1 MATVPDRRKLI
12 YVIDDEQVIARTLA
26 VILQRAG
33 YTTDFF
39 HGAEQALKAA
49 ESRRPDLIVTDV
61 MLTGMSG
68 IRLAELV
75 AGAYPKLPVL
85 LISGELETSR
95 LVADAKQRGFNFYV
109 HPKPMLPELL
119 LSEVAKL
126 TSMPTPDGNDVIA
139 A

>member
-1 MATVPDRRKLI
+1 MSTIPDRRKLI

-39 HGAEQALKAA
+39 YGAEQALQAA
-49 ESRRPDLIVTDV
+49 ASRRPDLIVTDV

-68 IRLAELV
+68 IRLAELG
-75 AGAYPKLPVL
+75 AGAYPELPVL

-126 TSMPTPDGNDVIA
+126 TSVPIPNCNDVIA